1 MKLQDYRAASR
12 PSMLRIF
19 VLLLSFLLPFAARA
33 ANEPADVVNTLH
45 AALLDAMLHGDTL
58 GCSGRLQRLEP
69 VIASTFDLPFI
80 AQHILKR
87 RWESM
92 TPAQREQF
100 TATLKDL
107 TVVTYATNFSH
118 NSGVQFS
125 TKESRALSKERYQ
138 VRAMLTPAHDDKVAL
153 DYFLQQSDGRWRVI
167 NVIADGV
174 SDLALRSTQYDKVYT
189 QSGFEGLMAK
199 LREQIKSNRAPCN
212 AG

>member
-1 MKLQDYRAASR
+1 
-12 PSMLRIF
+12 MLRNSLA
-19 VLLLSFLLPFAARA
+19 VLCFLLPSLLSWTARA
-33 ANEPADVVNTLH
+33 ANEPADVVSTLH
-45 AALLDAMLHGDTL
+45 AALLDNMQHGDTL
-58 GCSGRLQRLEP
+58 GCSGRVQKLEP
-69 VIASTFDLPFI
+69 VIAATFDLPFI

-92 TPAQREQF
+92 TQPQREQF
-100 TATLKDL
+100 IGTLKDL

-125 TKESRALSKERYQ
+125 TKESRALSKNRYQ
-138 VRAMLTPAHDDKVAL
+138 VRAMLIPAHDDKVAL
-153 DYFLQQSDGRWRVI
+153 DYFLQQSDRWRVI

-199 LREQIKSNRAPCN
+199 LREQIKSNRATCN